1 MRSPD
6 KIAPPG
12 DDHVDLNA
20 WQAIRA
26 RQRPGQPDLL
36 HKALTLYVPHAD
48 AQLSQLQQAMA
59 GADIQAVKTIA
70 HMMKSSTAQLGAP
83 RLADLYAKIET
94 TCRAG
99 AVDNLPDLCGRLI
112 PEHRAV
118 CDLMREE
125 LNRAGRPAA

>member
-1 MRSPD
+1 M
-6 KIAPPG
+6 
-12 DDHVDLNA
+12 DLNA